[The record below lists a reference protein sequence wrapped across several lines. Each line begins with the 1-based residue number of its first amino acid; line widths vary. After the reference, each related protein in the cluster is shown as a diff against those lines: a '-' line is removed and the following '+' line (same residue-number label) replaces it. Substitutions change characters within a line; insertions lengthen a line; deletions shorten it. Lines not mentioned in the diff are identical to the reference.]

1 MTISQESAT
10 RLADYHTA
18 LSNNAS
24 LGTAILWL
32 RQHTP
37 ASRLTDM
44 EVSEI
49 IRDAT
54 AAGVMTFKW
63 GGTTIP

>member
-1 MTISQESAT
+1 MSISQESST
-10 RLADYHTA
+10 RIADYKTA
-18 LSNNAS
+18 LGNNAS

-63 GGTTIP
+63 SGTTIP